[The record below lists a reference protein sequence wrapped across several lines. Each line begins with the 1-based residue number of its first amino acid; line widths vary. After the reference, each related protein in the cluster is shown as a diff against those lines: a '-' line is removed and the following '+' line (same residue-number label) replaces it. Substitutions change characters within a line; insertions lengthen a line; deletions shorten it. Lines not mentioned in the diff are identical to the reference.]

1 MSGIA
6 VGSAVLGGA
15 ALGLVATLAVGALLL
30 AWATSTGGRPSFGLI
45 VAVVAAAGLGAWRG
59 TGRPESAPLP
69 WADAAVGVAGQVDSI
84 PAAAGR
90 FQRFVLAVEGYWD
103 GERRV
108 EVSGRLEVTAP
119 VLPAVD
125 VGDDVFVMGF
135 VTPIDDQSV
144 GYAGYLRSRD
154 CGGTLF
160 GRSLEIDG
168 RGGDPL
174 RRASALRLRLRLDE
188 VFGGAVPGDAGV
200 LLAGLVTGDD
210 QALSRERRDAFVR
223 TGTSHLTAVSGSNVA
238 LLVTLASFGA
248 SGARRRRLVWQVALV
263 AAIWAY
269 AVVVGLAPPATRAAL
284 VATGAVFAVR
294 AERRPDL
301 LTLLVVS
308 GALMV
313 AVQPAVLWSVSFQL
327 SFAASLGL
335 VAVAG
340 SAAPVGLAGW
350 LRTIIVGTV
359 AAQLATLP
367 IQAAVFGEV
376 SLVSVPANVAV
387 APLAVL
393 AFPLAFV
400 AAGVGVVVPAFGEAA
415 AAVAALP
422 VEAMLV
428 VVDALGGRAGVV
440 QPIERPGEVGTA
452 LLALGSAALLCLWS
466 RDGRRWLRQ
475 TAGDARAAGWRLVG
489 TMGAVVAVALAVVGL
504 VHGVR

>member
-1 MSGIA
+1 VSGFA

-15 ALGLVATLAVGALLL
+15 AVGLVATLAVGALLL
-30 AWATSTGGRPSFGLI
+30 VWATGTGGRPSFGLI
-45 VAVVAAAGLGAWRG
+45 VAVVAAAAVGSWRG
-59 TGRPESAPLP
+59 TGQPEPAPLA
-69 WADAAVGVAGQVDSI
+69 WADGAIGVAGRVDSV
-84 PAAAGR
+84 PAAGR
-90 FQRFVLAVEGYWD
+90 FQRFVLAVDGYWD

-108 EVSGRLEVTAP
+108 GASGRLDVTAP
-119 VLPAVD
+119 VLPAVE

-135 VTPIDDQSV
+135 VTPLDDHAV
-144 GYAGYLRSRD
+144 GYAGYLRSLD

-168 RGGDPL
+168 RGDDP
-174 RRASALRLRLRLDE
+174 RRRVAALRHRLND
-188 VFGGAVPGDAGV
+188 VFGRAVPGDAGV
-200 LLAGLVTGDD
+200 LVAGLVTGDD
-210 QALSRERRDAFVR
+210 HALSRERRDAFVR

-238 LLVTLASFGA
+238 LLVTLASLGA
-248 SGARRRRLVWQVALV
+248 SGGRRRRLVWQVALV
-263 AAIWAY
+263 AMIWAY
-269 AVVVGLAPPATRAAL
+269 AVLVGLAPPATRAAL

-294 AERRPDL
+294 AGRRPDL

-313 AVQPAVLWSVSFQL
+313 VVRPAVLWSVSFQL
-327 SFAASLGL
+327 SLAASLGL

-350 LRTIIVGTV
+350 LRTIVVGTV

-400 AAGVGVVVPAFGEAA
+400 AGAVGLAVPAVGEVA

-428 VVDALGGRAGVV
+428 VVDALGGRAGAV
-440 QPIERPGEVGTA
+440 QPIERPGPLGTM

-475 TAGDARAAGWRLVG
+475 TVEDARTAGWRLAGTVG
-489 TMGAVVAVALAVVGL
+489 AFVAISLAVVGMIL
-504 VHGVR
+504 AVH